1 MNSIV
6 FHPVFDNLFTY
17 DRIRE
22 HNQIEL
28 EDWIH
33 YMKNKTR
40 YRYKTK
46 LSLESTY
53 GKVNKDT
60 KLSNLNGASQ
70 FTTLAARGNLSG
82 DDRSNTM
89 RSNIVRVVP
98 SHGGETLLSQHVI
111 RGPQQTLPHDR
122 TDQMSEAQY
131 ENTPY
136 RGNDRESVMYYV
148 LENPPGY
155 NDTQAT
161 NK

>member
-1 MNSIV
+1 MAI
-6 FHPVFDNLFTY
+6 P
-17 DRIRE
+17 
-22 HNQIEL
+22 
-28 EDWIH
+28 
-33 YMKNKTR
+33 

-46 LSLESTY
+46 VSLESTY
-53 GKVNKDT
+53 GKVNKET
-60 KLSNLNGASQ
+60 NLANFSSNNGVSQ
-70 FTTLAARGNLSG
+70 FTTLVARGTLPG

-98 SHGGETLLSQHVI
+98 SHGGETLLSQHVT
-111 RGPQQTLPHDR
+111 RGPQQTLAHDR
-122 TDQMSEAQY
+122 TDQISEAQY

-161 NK
+161 NN